1 MYNKDTF
8 AKQFKNLIDG
18 HGLTQREVAVRMN
31 TTETTISRYVAG
43 VRTPNIETAVEL
55 ARVLGVSM
63 DTLVGIEPPA
73 AERRAPDLNIL
84 ESCYKRATTEQREAV
99 WSVLKG
105 FGLLSQD
112 QRVIIDAINAE
123 EKVEA
128 V

>member
-1 MYNKDTF
+1 MYSKDTF
-8 AKQFKNLIDG
+8 AKQFKNLIDS
-18 HGLTQREVAVRMN
+18 HGLTQREVSVRMN

-105 FGLLSQD
+105 FGLLSPD
-112 QRVIIDAINAE
+112 QRVIVDAINAD
-123 EKVEA
+123 EKDAA